1 MTVEMPVVMVMR
13 EKTADC
19 LQAFASRQLKQEFKD
34 LKRNIAKTEHAVIY
48 LIFLSDPGPIMI
60 YPTK

>member
-1 MTVEMPVVMVMR
+1 MMVEMPVVLVRR

-34 LKRNIAKTEHAVIY
+34 FALQK
-48 LIFLSDPGPIMI
+48 LSMLSF
-60 YPTK
+60 T